1 MLSFVARRLLVAIPT
16 LLILV
21 ILSFILM
28 YAAPGG
34 PFNSERPLPP
44 EVLANIEAK
53 YGLDQPFWK
62 QIVNYVV
69 SVVTQFDFG
78 PSFQYKDR
86 SVNDVIAQGF
96 PVTLTYG
103 FWSFVVA
110 VSVGMSLGIAAAI
123 KQNSWLDYL
132 AVGISIGAQVLPNFV
147 MAPILVFVFTL
158 SAFWL
163 TGSPWLPGGGWEG
176 GILVAECATKDNL
189 CFSMPWGSAWRFDY
203 LIMPVVALSTSYM
216 ASIARITRSSMLEV
230 LNSNFIR
237 TAKAKGLPMRRVIW
251 RHAMKP
257 TLLPVLSYL
266 GPAFV
271 GMITGSVIIDVF
283 FSTGGIGQ
291 FFVNSAFN
299 RDYSVIMG
307 ITILVGALTILFNL
321 LVDILYAWIDPKIRY

>member
-1 MLSFVARRLLVAIPT
+1 MFSFIARRLAVAIPT

-21 ILSFILM
+21 LLSFVLM

-53 YGLDQPFWK
+53 YGLDQPFYK
-62 QIVNYVV
+62 QIGTYVWG
-69 SVVTQFDFG
+69 VVTQFDFG
-78 PSFQYKDR
+78 PSFQYKSR

-110 VSVGMSLGIAAAI
+110 VSVGVSLGVAAAI

-132 AVGISIGAQVLPNFV
+132 TVGFSIGAQVLPNFV
-147 MAPILVFVFTL
+147 MAPILILVFTL
-158 SAFWL
+158 WL
-163 TGSPWLPGGGWEG
+163 GWLPGGGWNG
-176 GILVAECATKDNL
+176 GAWQNLIL
-189 CFSMPWGSAWRFDY
+189 
-203 LIMPVVALSTSYM
+203 PVIALSTSYM

-230 LNSNFIR
+230 LNTNFIR

-251 RHAMKP
+251 KHALKP
-257 TLLPVLSYL
+257 AFLPVLSYL

-271 GMITGSVIIDVF
+271 GMITGSVLIDIF

-307 ITILVGALTILFNL
+307 ITILVGTLTILFNL
-321 LVDILYAWIDPKIRY
+321 LVDVLYAWIDPKIRY

>member
-1 MLSFVARRLLVAIPT
+1 MLSFVARRLAVAIPT

-21 ILSFILM
+21 VLSFILM
-28 YAAPGG
+28 YSAPGG

-69 SVVTQFDFG
+69 GVVTQFDFG

-86 SVNDVIAQGF
+86 TVNDVIAQGF

-110 VSVGMSLGIAAAI
+110 VTVGISLGVAAAI

-147 MAPILVFVFTL
+147 MAPILLLVFTL
-158 SAFWL
+158 WL
-163 TGSPWLPGGGWEG
+163 GWLPGGGWEG
-176 GILVAECATKDNL
+176 GQWSHLV
-189 CFSMPWGSAWRFDY
+189 
-203 LIMPVVALSTSYM
+203 MPVIALSTSYM

-230 LNSNFIR
+230 LNTNFIR
-237 TAKAKGLPMRRVIW
+237 TAQAKGLPMRRVIW

-257 TLLPVLSYL
+257 TILPVLSYL

-307 ITILVGALTILFNL
+307 ITILVGTLTILFNL

>member
-1 MLSFVARRLLVAIPT
+1 MLSFIIRRLAVAIPT

-21 ILSFILM
+21 VLSFILM

-86 SVNDVIAQGF
+86 SVNDIIAQGF

-110 VSVGMSLGIAAAI
+110 VVVGVSLGVAAAI
-123 KQNSWLDYL
+123 KQNSWIDYL
-132 AVGISIGAQVLPNFV
+132 AVGVSIGAQVLPNFV
-147 MAPILVFVFTL
+147 MAPILLLVFTL
-158 SAFWL
+158 WL
-163 TGSPWLPGGGWEG
+163 GWLPGGGWSG
-176 GILVAECATKDNL
+176 GQWQ
-189 CFSMPWGSAWRFDY
+189 F
-203 LIMPVVALSTSYM
+203 LIMPVIALSTSYM

-230 LNSNFIR
+230 LNTNFIR
-237 TAKAKGLPMRRVIW
+237 TAQAKGLPMRRVIW

-307 ITILVGALTILFNL
+307 ITILVGTLTILFNL
-321 LVDILYAWIDPKIRY
+321 VVDILYAWIDPKIRY